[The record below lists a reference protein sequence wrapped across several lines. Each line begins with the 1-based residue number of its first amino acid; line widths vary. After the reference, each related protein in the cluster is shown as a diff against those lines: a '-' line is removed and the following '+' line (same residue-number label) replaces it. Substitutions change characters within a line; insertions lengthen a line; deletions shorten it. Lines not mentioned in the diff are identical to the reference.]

1 MDSSNPRNMTE
12 EQIQEFL
19 VGELGK
25 PTSVRYQKKLLDK
38 VLEIG
43 RKKFGA
49 ISDSTLQVES
59 LRYFLAR
66 GVLNWEEEN
75 LRKPRKGS

>member
-1 MDSSNPRNMTE
+1 MTE

-19 VGELGK
+19 DGELGK
-25 PTSVRYQKKLLDK
+25 PTAVRYQKKLLDK
-38 VLEIG
+38 VLAIG
-43 RKKFGA
+43 KKKFGA
-49 ISDSTLQVES
+49 ISDSALQVES

-75 LRKPRKGS
+75 LHHDGPPRPKPKKGS